1 MTAMANLN
9 IFQKNFFYIYYGV
22 QDSCGGYD
30 DGVCGSAGGIGRVLA
45 GGGVL
50 STHDLL
56 GG

>member
-9 IFQKNFFYIYYGV
+9 IFQNNFFYIYYGV